1 MRSRYINLPEL
12 NFTDQ
17 KSDLVQKHTL
27 GEKGEM
33 AQAQDEPGSLGLGGM
48 RSVVF
53 EGVRMVRDL
62 PKLQSDIEDKLH
74 NSELSL
80 FKNS

>member
-27 GEKGEM
+27 GEKGEI
-33 AQAQDEPGSLGLGGM
+33 AQAQDEPGSL
-48 RSVVF
+48 
-53 EGVRMVRDL
+53 
-62 PKLQSDIEDKLH
+62 
-74 NSELSL
+74 
-80 FKNS
+80 

>member
-27 GEKGEM
+27 GEKGEIV
-33 AQAQDEPGSLGLGGM
+33 QAQDEPGSL
-48 RSVVF
+48 
-53 EGVRMVRDL
+53 
-62 PKLQSDIEDKLH
+62 
-74 NSELSL
+74 
-80 FKNS
+80 